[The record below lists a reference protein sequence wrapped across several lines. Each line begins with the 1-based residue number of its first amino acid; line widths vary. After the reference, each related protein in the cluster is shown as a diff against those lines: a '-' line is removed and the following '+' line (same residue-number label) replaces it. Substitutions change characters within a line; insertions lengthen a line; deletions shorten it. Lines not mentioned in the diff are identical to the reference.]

1 MEMFKAVEKEMKTKA
16 YSKEGLQA
24 SQKLDPKEREKVE
37 MCDFLSNMVDE
48 LGRQVEQNEA
58 EEETLNAGMKK
69 GKKDT
74 SKADR
79 IAELQKITE
88 RHKWHQSKLEL
99 VLRTLENGGLEV
111 EHVRDVE
118 EDIKYYVENNNEVD
132 FMENDTMYDDL
143 ELQEEEDV
151 FGVPNEMDR
160 VSSHDAQSLA
170 DDTVESESTVKPIIA
185 APGKP
190 KSASISETNSTAARR
205 PSTQLKS
212 PLPALATL
220 HTPGP
225 TTTTVTSATAVKPA
239 PPPARAAGEPLKYA
253 SAAAAAAASDKMG
266 LGLLSLPPPSR
277 EVAPPAPAT
286 LPIRVAPSVSPS
298 ASHPQPVLA
307 EPPAVKPSVTIAT
320 SSAPII
326 ADVVSQSKVE
336 VKKTPVMDEESKKA
350 QEVDKFTEENLP
362 PSTPSLTNGDTHS
375 DAEEEESIYHL
386 PSTLSDLL
394 ESFESTKSAAF
405 QPLSNPTAQRLFLAS
420 GKSQPDNLDSE
431 RPQLYKPQNPYP
443 YTPGHY
449 PQEPLPI
456 FEDHRLYSKCDTDTL
471 FYSFYYKQ
479 GTYQQYAA
487 AKALKSQSWRFHKQ
501 YQTWFQR
508 HEEPKDITEDFEQ
521 GTYRFFDYESTWL
534 VQSSVSDLNPWIIN
548 SSCKRTHNLLSFY
561 FQQL

>member
-1 MEMFKAVEKEMKTKA
+1 MQRMEMFKAVEKEMKTKA

-37 MCDFLSNMVDE
+37 MCDFISSMVDE

-58 EEETLNAGMKK
+58 EEETLNAGFKK

-79 IAELQKITE
+79 IAELQKATE
-88 RHKWHQSKLEL
+88 LHKWHQTKLEL
-99 VLRTLENGGLEV
+99 ILRTLENGGLEV
-111 EHVRDVE
+111 EQVKDLE
-118 EDIKYYVENNNEVD
+118 EDIKYYVENNAEVD

-143 ELQEEEDV
+143 NLQEEEDLY
-151 FGVPNEMDR
+151 GMQNEMDR
-160 VSSHDAQSLA
+160 VSSHDTQSIA
-170 DDTVESESTVKPIIA
+170 DDSLETDLVVKPVIA

-190 KSASISETNSTAARR
+190 KSASISEANSAAVRR

-225 TTTTVTSATAVKPA
+225 STTVTTSASAAKPA

-253 SAAAAAAASDKMG
+253 SAAAAAAASDKNG

-277 EVAPPAPAT
+277 DVAPQPAPAT

-298 ASHPQPVLA
+298 ASHSQPVSA
-307 EPPAVKPSVTIAT
+307 EQLVVKPSVTVAT
-320 SSAPII
+320 SSAPIAAEVTI
-326 ADVVSQSKVE
+326 PQSKADG
-336 VKKTPVMDEESKKA
+336 KKTPAMEEEPKRVLEA
-350 QEVDKFTEENLP
+350 DKFADENLP

-420 GKSQPDNLDSE
+420 GKSHPDNLDSE

-456 FEDHRLYSKCDTDTL
+456 FDDPRLYSKCDTDTL

-479 GTYQQYAA
+479 GSYQQYAA
-487 AKALKSQSWRFHKQ
+487 AKALKNQSWRFHKQ

-534 VQSSVSDLNPWIIN
+534 VN
-548 SSCKRTHNLLSFY
+548 
-561 FQQL
+561 